1 MTYYGFNS
9 DNVCIFTASGPVEPT
24 DGMTVVASE
33 LDIDLATHDIKLDGN
48 KIVATARE
56 EEEA

>member
-9 DNVCIFTASGPVEPT
+9 DNVCIFTASGPVEEPT

-56 EEEA
+56 E

>member
-24 DGMTVVASE
+24 DGVTVVASE
-33 LDIDLATHDIKLDGN
+33 LDIDLVTHDIKLDGN

-56 EEEA
+56 E

>member
-9 DNVCIFTASGPVEPT
+9 DNVCIFIASGPVEPT

-33 LDIDLATHDIKLDGN
+33 LDIDLATHDIKLDGS

-56 EEEA
+56 E